1 MAEEIRVTRDRLAEF
16 ISDHDTLKQFELLID
31 LVNSLN
37 IDGSETLE
45 EIITRIHLSLP

>member
-1 MAEEIRVTRDRLAEF
+1 MAEKIRVNRAELAKF
-16 ISDHDTLKQFELLID
+16 IEDHDTIKQFELLID